1 MYSIL
6 PAFVSALFLGFGVY
20 VWLTEGVTRRS
31 TPFVLMCMTTFV
43 WQGTWAFLFQTSQP
57 DVARVLAK
65 VGYLFIM
72 FLPTTFYHFVTA
84 TVARRN
90 ERPLLLASYAIS
102 AVLAVLLLTGNEVV
116 DGVRQFAFG
125 DYPRAGRLHPVHVV
139 QTIVL
144 AGRSGW
150 LLVTARRR
158 AARGRD
164 ERKLLD
170 LCLLSLGL
178 YSLAA
183 IDYAVNYGYP
193 FYPPGVVFIA
203 LSLGILAVTI
213 VRYRLMRPFLV
224 AATVAHEVTTPLA
237 TIGMYVAEIDRA
249 LPALLRGYQLAVTHR
264 LVDGD
269 LDTEQLERLPAL
281 PAAIRHQVDS
291 THAMVK
297 MSLAMFTLDSV
308 DRQSFSTHSIGRCID
323 VALDCYP
330 FSAGERERV
339 DVAPIDP
346 QLQYFGSDSLMLFV
360 VFNLLKNA
368 LHATM
373 GGTTGRIEILAERDD
388 GSCVL
393 QIRDT
398 GTGIDANVLPH
409 IFDPFYSTKSHGR
422 GAGLGL
428 AYCRRVCEM
437 FGGQI
442 SCESVPGVMTT
453 FTIRLPEAGSP
464 ASRR

>member
-6 PAFVSALFLGFGVY
+6 PAFVSALFLGFGIY
-20 VWLTEGVTRRS
+20 VWLTEGVTQRS

-43 WQGTWAFLFQTSQP
+43 WQGTWAFLFQTSRP
-57 DVARVLAK
+57 DVASVLAK
-65 VGYLFIM
+65 VGYLFIL
-72 FLPTTFYHFVTA
+72 FLPTTFYHFVTV
-84 TVARRN
+84 TVARRD
-90 ERPLLLASYAIS
+90 ERPMLLASYSIS
-102 AVLAVLLLTGNEVV
+102 AALAVLLLIGNEVV

-125 DYPRAGRLHPVHVV
+125 DYPRAGHMHPVHVV
-139 QTIVL
+139 QTMAL

-158 AARGRD
+158 ARGRD
-164 ERKLLD
+164 ERKLLA

-193 FYPPGVVFIA
+193 FYPPGAIFIA

-224 AATVAHEVTTPLA
+224 AATVAHEVATPLA
-237 TIGMYVAEIDRA
+237 TIGMYVEEIDRA
-249 LPALLRGYQLAVTHR
+249 LPTLLRGYQLAVMLR

-269 LDTEQLERLPAL
+269 FDTEQLDRLPAL
-281 PAAIRHQVDS
+281 PSAIRHQINS
-291 THAMVK
+291 THAMVE

-308 DRQSFSTHSIGRCID
+308 DRQSFSTHSIGRCIE

-346 QLQYFGSDSLMLFV
+346 QLRYFGSDSLMLFV

-373 GGTTGRIEILAERDD
+373 GGTTGRIEIFAERDD

-398 GTGIDANVLPH
+398 GPGIEANVLPH

-422 GAGLGL
+422 GPALGWRI
-428 AYCRRVCEM
+428 AVEFARCSAVIFRANQCR
-437 FGGQI
+437 
-442 SCESVPGVMTT
+442 
-453 FTIRLPEAGSP
+453 
-464 ASRR
+464 AS